1 MQLFFN
7 SSEEGKYINGFNYIN
22 QKVIKF
28 DSKNLEI
35 PNISWL
41 NPIIKKK
48 DNILRVYQVKISFI
62 LFIVSKLK

>member
-41 NPIIKKK
+41 SN
-48 DNILRVYQVKISFI
+48 N
-62 LFIVSKLK
+62 